1 MKEEKNEDLLQEEAF
16 EQEEEKDEDLEDQNE
31 EDLEIDLLD
40 TYDEM
45 MNLADEDDDYLDLEI
60 NGSTSRL
67 QIPEKSV
74 AILGT
79 VTIHAAE

>member
-45 MNLADEDDDYLDLEI
+45 MNLADEDDDYLDL
-60 NGSTSRL
+60 
-67 QIPEKSV
+67 
-74 AILGT
+74 
-79 VTIHAAE
+79 